1 MTDESARAPFPSA
14 FRTMHHATALS
25 LIVLLVTGAIL
36 YIGPLG
42 VAVGD
47 RSLIVSIHIYVGIF
61 SVLPV
66 LSALVHSRGV
76 SPTKNALV
84 SLSRW
89 TDADRRWIERLPKL
103 DGPRSSRFNAGQK
116 LNANTNFAGL
126 LLMLLTGLI
135 MASYLPV
142 SIATRQGA
150 TFIHDLIAFLLAFV
164 FLGHLTMALTH
175 PVSLRAMFGSTH
187 PRGRVHANH
196 EEDDQRHPEE
206 NFGR

>member
-1 MTDESARAPFPSA
+1 
-14 FRTMHHATALS
+14 MHHATALS
-25 LIVLLVTGAIL
+25 LIVLLITGAIL

-42 VAVGD
+42 AAVGD
-47 RSLIVSIHIYVGIF
+47 RGLIASIHIYVGVF
-61 SVLPV
+61 SLLPV
-66 LSALVHSRGV
+66 LSALGHSRHV
-76 SPTKNALV
+76 SPTKDALV
-84 SLSRW
+84 ALSRW
-89 TDADRRWIERLPKL
+89 TDADRRWIARLPRL

-150 TFIHDLIAFLLAFV
+150 TFIHDLIAFLLASA

-175 PVSLRAMFGSTH
+175 SDSLRAMFGRAHTAEPLS
-187 PRGRVHANH
+187 AKH
-196 EEDDQRHPEE
+196 EDRSERHTEE
-206 NFGR
+206 KFGR